1 MVVRAYVGSHA
12 DCRAQPAECGATA
25 RASVGPPW
33 RQRGARSADCG
44 VRSNPTSLRR
54 PAVAPLRTAARGL
67 QSAEL
72 WYEPLLALMRTA
84 ERRLRSAEEPHEPPS
99 THRGGSAER
108 GLRTAERGAIARASV
123 GNVTLQRSMRT
134 AECSTAVQAA
144 PQKNFKKALTAD
156 CSRHSSRLRR
166 CAVHTPLRPS

>member
-1 MVVRAYVGSHA
+1 MRTA
-12 DCRAQPAECGATA
+12 D
-25 RASVGPPW
+25 
-33 RQRGARSADCG
+33 ADCG
-44 VRSNPTSLRR
+44 VRSNRTSLRR

-67 QSAEL
+67 RSAEL

-166 CAVHTPLRPS
+166 CSAHRPQGGGVLVVWMAKRLA

>member
-1 MVVRAYVGSHA
+1 MKITNGLKS
-12 DCRAQPAECGATA
+12 CR
-25 RASVGPPW
+25 GPSQGTIKGQLRHLLPW
-33 RQRGARSADCG
+33 CWVSG
-44 VRSNPTSLRR
+44 L

-84 ERRLRSAEEPHEPPS
+84 ERRVRSAEQPHEPPS
-99 THRGGSAER
+99 THHGGSAER

-156 CSRHSSRLRR
+156 CSRHSLRLRR
-166 CAVHTPLRPS
+166 CAVHRPPPLPFAFRKSEYSEENFEQSLL